1 LNDRLET
8 TCHRKDEMK
17 RIGYIALAAA
27 AILVPLVAIAEGPHR
42 EPERDF
48 GSRGRLLLVL
58 RMADELGLSDE
69 KALAV
74 SRVLKDAEA
83 KRDELHAK
91 RRELEKQ
98 IRDALAQKKD
108 DAALGKLIDQAVDL
122 DRQRAKEMED
132 SFTSLKKILTVQEQA
147 KLVLMRMGMH
157 HEPGPHG
164 PGGWREGGNWHHG
177 PGGGPEEDH
186 GPGDHRPPPPPPG
199 PEDEG

>member
-1 LNDRLET
+1 
-8 TCHRKDEMK
+8 MK

-27 AILVPLVAIAEGPHR
+27 AILVPLVAIAEAPHR
-42 EPERDF
+42 EADRDF

-74 SRVLKDAEA
+74 SRALKEAES
-83 KRDELHAK
+83 KRDEIHTK

-98 IRDALAQKKD
+98 IRQALAQKKPD

-122 DRQRAKEMED
+122 DRQRAKAMED

-147 KLVLMRMGMH
+147 KLVLMRMEMH

-164 PGGWREGGNWHHG
+164 PGGWHGGGWHHG
-177 PGGGPEEDH
+177 PDGPEGDH
-186 GPGDHRPPPPPPG
+186 GPGGHGPPPPPPG
-199 PEDEG
+199 GEEGAG

>member
-1 LNDRLET
+1 
-8 TCHRKDEMK
+8 MK

-27 AILVPLVAIAEGPHR
+27 AILVPLVAIAEAPHR
-42 EPERDF
+42 DADRNF

-74 SRVLKDAEA
+74 SRALKEAET
-83 KRDELHAK
+83 KREEIHAK

-98 IRDALAQKKD
+98 IRQALAQNPD

-122 DRQRAKEMED
+122 DRQRAKAMEN

-147 KLVLMRMGMH
+147 KLVLMRMEMH
-157 HEPGPHG
+157 HEPGSHG
-164 PGGWREGGNWHHG
+164 PGGWHGLGWHRGPGGEPEGDHG
-177 PGGGPEEDH
+177 PGGH
-186 GPGDHRPPPPPPG
+186 GPPPPPPG
-199 PEDEG
+199 GEEDAG